1 MGDQLQPVQVLG
13 SKYSNPKLWIPAVV
27 IGYMIYNKKTR
38 KIALYAAAA
47 GAAYFMYGLS
57 QMGKMT
63 NADRIA
69 MQGPK

>member
-13 SKYSNPKLWIPAVV
+13 SKYSNPKLWIPAAV

-38 KIALYAAAA
+38 KTVLYALA
-47 GAAYFMYGLS
+47 GFAAYLVYGVS
-57 QMGKMT
+57 QIGKMT